1 MKKEIFEAPLFVE
14 AKEQAFKEMNMK
26 EEDLIIRTREKS
38 EKENP
43 DMCVIEVTK
52 KEDLTQL
59 VKDFLMDIISDMGV
73 NCNIET
79 KTRNDLYYLN
89 ILSNKN
95 EVLIGKSGVVLDA
108 IQTLVNEVVRN
119 NLKMSYKIVVDVADY
134 KLAKQ
139 KRIEHIAKMAAKSVG
154 KTKIEVSLDPMN
166 SYARRIVHN
175 TLANSRDVYTES
187 FGEEP
192 NRYVVIKLKKLK

>member
-1 MKKEIFEAPLFVE
+1 MKKEIFEAQHLVE
-14 AKEQAFKEMNMK
+14 AKEEAFKKMNMK
-26 EEDLIIRTREKS
+26 EEDLIIRICDKS

-43 DMCVIEVTK
+43 DMCVIEVYQK
-52 KEDLTQL
+52 DELTQKI
-59 VKDFLMDIISDMGV
+59 KDFLIDIISDMGV

-79 KTRNDLYYLN
+79 KTRNDLFYLN

-108 IQTLVNEVVRN
+108 IQILVNEVVRTN
-119 NLKMSYKIVVDVADY
+119 IKMNYKIVIDVADY

-192 NRYVVIKLKKLK
+192 NRYVVIKPKKLK